1 MNWDALGAIAE
12 LIGGVAVLITLVYL
26 ATQVRQSNQM
36 QRQQISTEQT
46 NRYHANAHI
55 LASNPE
61 LVTIY
66 RKAMVGEDLTEE
78 ERWRFGSFMYA
89 LILDFEEMFYFHED
103 GAQYEF
109 RWHGMQM
116 SIYRYLSSPGGNAWW
131 ESVKHKQ
138 FTPPSVRRIDELLE
152 QGPQS
157 IA

>member
-89 LILDFEEMFYFHED
+89 LVLDFEEMFYFHED
-103 GAQYEF
+103 GAQYDF

-116 SIYRYLSSPGGNAWW
+116 SIYLGISKAQTIYTAIRPTN
-131 ESVKHKQ
+131 
-138 FTPPSVRRIDELLE
+138 R
-152 QGPQS
+152 
-157 IA
+157 